1 MSTVATF
8 SDDQWYGL
16 LDSMNSRQEPGS
28 MQQQPATHQAPLRQS
43 GAQHAHASDQAFT
56 DLNTVNFNSSA
67 TGNFDSGPD
76 FANFALPQHPPH
88 QVNLGDFSL
97 IQIQRIAQEMEG
109 VKQR

>member
-8 SDDQWYGL
+8 SDDQWYSL
-16 LDSMNSRQEPGS
+16 LDFMNSRQEPGS
-28 MQQQPATHQAPLRQS
+28 MQQQPAAHQVPLRQS
-43 GAQHAHASDQAFT
+43 GAEHAHASDQTFT

-67 TGNFDSGPD
+67 TGHFDSGPD
-76 FANFALPQHPPH
+76 FANFALPQHPPQ
-88 QVNLGDFSL
+88 QVNLGDVSL